1 VDIGAVIVVFGVLLI
16 GRGAVDVYRNR
27 QIADDNRHRNHRI
40 RTGTLNQ
47 PVPFVELRDPR
58 PEKPWAVGTQGHRVL
73 AFGMV
78 VMAAGLVVSRY
89 S

>member
-1 VDIGAVIVVFGVLLI
+1 MDIGSIIVVFGVLLI
-16 GRGAVDVYRNR
+16 GRGAIDIYRDR
-27 QIADDNRHRNHRI
+27 RIADDNRHRNHRI

-58 PEKPWAVGTQGHRVL
+58 PEKPWAVRRQGHRVV

-78 VMAAGLVVSRY
+78 VMATGLIVSRF